1 MIDKAIAGGPTWLR
15 GLLRLMSEAMVVEGR
30 VDPARAPWR
39 PFLAAVS
46 VLAVIG
52 LLGLA
57 ATSYVAL
64 RTSSGVG
71 LDARLLDAVSS
82 TTPAHYQLHSDL
94 RGSARW
100 SILLLA
106 LAGALPALVR
116 PRLGLWLGA
125 GIVITGANVAAQVL
139 QHDVFTR
146 PGVSPGTNGL
156 PSQHMTVAFSLALAA
171 VVVAPSAWRSMMS
184 IGVSA
189 AATLVGL
196 ALVLGRWHRPSDVVA
211 AIFLCMAWAGPGLLV
226 AGLVRRRPLTPA
238 SSTLTLVGGLIGAWT
253 VSLVLVWRGA
263 RPPPGLPDLWLA
275 IISLGS
281 IGLACA
287 IGVAAVA
294 RVADRHLG

>member
-1 MIDKAIAGGPTWLR
+1 
-15 GLLRLMSEAMVVEGR
+15 MVVEGR
-30 VDPARAPWR
+30 EDPARAPWR

-46 VLAVIG
+46 VLAVVG

-94 RGSARW
+94 RGATRW
-100 SILLLA
+100 SILVLA
-106 LAGALPALVR
+106 LAGALAALVR
-116 PRLGLWLGA
+116 PRLSHWLGA
-125 GIVITGANVAAQVL
+125 GIVIAGANVSAQIL

-146 PGVSPGTNGL
+146 PEVSPGTNGL

-171 VVVAPSAWRSMMS
+171 VVVAPSAWRSMVG

-189 AATLVGL
+189 AATLAGV
-196 ALVLGRWHRPSDVVA
+196 ALVLGRWHRPSDVLA
-211 AIFLCMAWAGPGLLV
+211 AAFLCIVWASVGLLS
-226 AGLVRRRPLTPA
+226 AGLVRRRPPTSA
-238 SSTLTLVGGLIGAWT
+238 RITLTLLGGLVGAWT
-253 VSLVLVWRGA
+253 VSLFAVSWGA
-263 RPPPGLPDLWLA
+263 RPPAGLPDLGLA
-275 IISLGS
+275 VISLGS

-294 RVADRHLG
+294 WVASRHLG

>member
-1 MIDKAIAGGPTWLR
+1 MRLVTEAI
-15 GLLRLMSEAMVVEGR
+15 MVDGR
-30 VDPARAPWR
+30 ASTARAPWR

-46 VLAVIG
+46 VVAVVG
-52 LLGLA
+52 LLGLG

-64 RTSSGVG
+64 RTSLGLS

-82 TTPAHYQLHSDL
+82 TTVAHYQLHSDL
-94 RGSARW
+94 RGSTRW

-106 LAGALPALVR
+106 MACALLALMR

-125 GIVITGANVAAQVL
+125 VISIAGANVTAQVL

-146 PGVSPGTNGL
+146 PEVSPGTNGL

-171 VVVAPSAWRSMMS
+171 VVVAPSAWRSMVA

-189 AATLVGL
+189 AATLVGV

-211 AIFLCMAWAGPGLLV
+211 AVFLCLVLAAVGLLV
-226 AGLVRRRPLTPA
+226 AGLVRRRSPTTPA
-238 SSTLTLVGGLIGAWT
+238 LPRTTLALVGGLIGAWT
-253 VSLVLVWRGA
+253 VSLVLVSWGA
-263 RPPPGLPDLWLA
+263 RPPPGLPDLGLA
-275 IISLGS
+275 IIALGS
-281 IGLACA
+281 IGLTCA
-287 IGVAAVA
+287 LSVAAVA

>member
-1 MIDKAIAGGPTWLR
+1 MT
-15 GLLRLMSEAMVVEGR
+15 EAMVVEGR
-30 VDPARAPWR
+30 VDPARARWR
-39 PFLAAVS
+39 PLLAAVS

-156 PSQHMTVAFSLALAA
+156 PSQHMTVALSVAFAA
-171 VVVAPSAWRSMMS
+171 VVVAPSAWRSVAA

-189 AATLVGL
+189 AATLVGV
-196 ALVLGRWHRPSDVVA
+196 ALVLGRWHRPSDVIA
-211 AIFLCMAWAGPGLLV
+211 AVFVCLAWAAVGLLV
-226 AGLVRRRPLTPA
+226 AGLVRRRPPA
-238 SSTLTLVGGLIGAWT
+238 PGRSTSALVGALIGAWT
-253 VSLVLVWRGA
+253 VSLLLVSWGA
-263 RPPPGLPDLWLA
+263 RPPPGQPDLGLG

-287 IGVAAVA
+287 VCVAAVA
-294 RVADRHLG
+294 HVADRHLG

>member
-1 MIDKAIAGGPTWLR
+1 M
-15 GLLRLMSEAMVVEGR
+15 RLVTEAMVVEGR
-30 VDPARAPWR
+30 AYPARAPWR

-46 VLAVIG
+46 VLAVVG

-64 RTSSGVG
+64 RTSSGAG

-82 TTPAHYQLHSDL
+82 TTLAHYQLHSDL

-106 LAGALPALVR
+106 LACALPALVR

-125 GIVITGANVAAQVL
+125 VIVIAGANVTAQVL

-171 VVVAPSAWRSMMS
+171 VVVAPSAWRSMVA

-189 AATLVGL
+189 AATLVGV

-211 AIFLCMAWAGPGLLV
+211 AVFLCMVWAALGLLV
-226 AGLVRRRPLTPA
+226 AGLVRRRPPTPT
-238 SSTLTLVGGLIGAWT
+238 SSALTLVGGLIGVWA
-253 VSLVLVWRGA
+253 VSLVLVSWGA
-263 RPPPGLPDLWLA
+263 RPPPGLPDLGLA

-287 IGVAAVA
+287 LSVAAVA